1 MIYAASDDNFV
12 CVVDSNG
19 REVSRFQGKGWA
31 SFPAVAEDGTVIVSD
46 ANNRVWA
53 ITNTS
58 CGGQSPVLHTPADI
72 RTSNNVDFF
81 DFSVMAES
89 WLNCTDPFD
98 STFCAAGISKYGLY
112 APGDVDRDAY
122 INIWDLNA
130 LVEEWLTESGFE

>member
-1 MIYAASDDNFV
+1 
-12 CVVDSNG
+12 
-19 REVSRFQGKGWA
+19 
-31 SFPAVAEDGTVIVSD
+31 
-46 ANNRVWA
+46 
-53 ITNTS
+53 
-58 CGGQSPVLHTPADI
+58 
-72 RTSNNVDFF
+72 VDFF